1 MEKSSIKQL
10 LMASNFY
17 ILNKHLVK
25 TLGIETAF
33 FLTALVEADEILA
46 DKNGWFYQ
54 TIPQI
59 EKMTGL
65 TKHKQTNCINELLI
79 LGILLQE
86 NKGMPMKRYF
96 KLDYE
101 KIAKLLSSHKKDNS
115 QEDREGDSKEEKNQ
129 SAREGDILHQE
140 SKKIDSKEERDLT
153 AREEK
158 NCHLGREKIDTNK
171 ELYINNL
178 DKKLKTTKLDNIIG
192 IESKSSSSSSFENS
206 SSGEKERFYQIKSAL
221 ENYGLGVETC
231 RNIMELVKNGR
242 VNFERINSVL
252 GVAKE
257 KAWGEGAIYK
267 ALRDNW
273 EIRERDEKV
282 FSEKELRK
290 KLSSKVNILL
300 DDYEKGRTNYE
311 AMVEEYLEF
320 SLNPIFSE
328 NLKVE
333 YYEKMRKA
341 SEEIT
346 SKIA

>member
-1 MEKSSIKQL
+1 MEKNSIKQL

-129 SAREGDILHQE
+129 SARE
-140 SKKIDSKEERDLT
+140 
-153 AREEK
+153 EK
-158 NCHLGREKIDTNK
+158 NCHLGGEKIATNK

-206 SSGEKERFYQIKSAL
+206 SSGEKDSVYQIKSAL

-273 EIRERDEKV
+273 EIRGRDEKV

-311 AMVEEYLEF
+311 DMIEEYLEF
-320 SLNPIFSE
+320 SLNSIFSE

>member
-101 KIAKLLSSHKKDNS
+101 KIAKLLSFHKKDNS

-129 SAREGDILHQE
+129 SARE
-140 SKKIDSKEERDLT
+140 
-153 AREEK
+153 EK
-158 NCHLGREKIDTNK
+158 NCHLGGEKIATNK

-178 DKKLKTTKLDNIIG
+178 DKKLKTTKLDNLVG

-206 SSGEKERFYQIKSAL
+206 FSEEKERFYQIKSAL

-242 VNFERINSVL
+242 VNFERVNSVL

-273 EIRERDEKV
+273 EIRGRDEKV

-300 DDYEKGRTNYE
+300 DDYEKGRTSYE
-311 AMVEEYLEF
+311 DMVEEYLEF

>member
-1 MEKSSIKQL
+1 MEKNSIKQL

-129 SAREGDILHQE
+129 SARE
-140 SKKIDSKEERDLT
+140 
-153 AREEK
+153 EK
-158 NCHLGREKIDTNK
+158 NCHLGGEKIATNK

-206 SSGEKERFYQIKSAL
+206 SSGEKDSVYQIKSAL

-273 EIRERDEKV
+273 EIRERGEKV

-311 AMVEEYLEF
+311 DMIEEYLEF
-320 SLNPIFSE
+320 SLNSIFSE

-346 SKIA
+346 SKIV

>member
-1 MEKSSIKQL
+1 MEKNSIKQL

-129 SAREGDILHQE
+129 SARE
-140 SKKIDSKEERDLT
+140 
-153 AREEK
+153 EK
-158 NCHLGREKIDTNK
+158 NCHLGGEKIDTNK

-178 DKKLKTTKLDNIIG
+178 DKKLKTTKLDNLVG

-206 SSGEKERFYQIKSAL
+206 SSGEKDSVYQIKSAL

-273 EIRERDEKV
+273 EIRGRGEKV

-311 AMVEEYLEF
+311 DMIEEYLEF

>member
-79 LGILLQE
+79 LDILLQE

-129 SAREGDILHQE
+129 SARE
-140 SKKIDSKEERDLT
+140 
-153 AREEK
+153 EK
-158 NCHLGREKIDTNK
+158 NCHLGGEKIAINK

-206 SSGEKERFYQIKSAL
+206 SSGEKDSVYQIKSAL

-273 EIRERDEKV
+273 EIRGRDEKV

-311 AMVEEYLEF
+311 DMIEEYLEF

>member
-115 QEDREGDSKEEKNQ
+115 QEDREGDYKEEKNQ
-129 SAREGDILHQE
+129 SARE
-140 SKKIDSKEERDLT
+140 
-153 AREEK
+153 EK
-158 NCHLGREKIDTNK
+158 NCHLGGEKIATNK

-192 IESKSSSSSSFENS
+192 IESKSSFSSSFENS
-206 SSGEKERFYQIKSAL
+206 SSGEKDSVYQIKSAL

-242 VNFERINSVL
+242 VNFERVNSVL

-273 EIRERDEKV
+273 EIRGRDEKV

>member
-1 MEKSSIKQL
+1 
-10 LMASNFY
+10 
-17 ILNKHLVK
+17 
-25 TLGIETAF
+25 
-33 FLTALVEADEILA
+33 
-46 DKNGWFYQ
+46 
-54 TIPQI
+54 
-59 EKMTGL
+59 
-65 TKHKQTNCINELLI
+65 
-79 LGILLQE
+79 
-86 NKGMPMKRYF
+86 MPMKRYF

-129 SAREGDILHQE
+129 SARE
-140 SKKIDSKEERDLT
+140 
-153 AREEK
+153 EK
-158 NCHLGREKIDTNK
+158 NCHLGGEKIDTNK

-206 SSGEKERFYQIKSAL
+206 SSGEKDSVYQIKSAL
-221 ENYGLGVETC
+221 ENYRLGVETC

-242 VNFERINSVL
+242 VNFERVNSVL

-273 EIRERDEKV
+273 EIRGRDEKV

-311 AMVEEYLEF
+311 DMVEEYLEF

>member
-1 MEKSSIKQL
+1 MEKNSIKQL

-129 SAREGDILHQE
+129 SARE
-140 SKKIDSKEERDLT
+140 
-153 AREEK
+153 EK
-158 NCHLGREKIDTNK
+158 NCHLGGEKIATNK

-206 SSGEKERFYQIKSAL
+206 SSGEKDSVYQIKSAL

-231 RNIMELVKNGR
+231 RNIMELLKNGR

-273 EIRERDEKV
+273 EIRGRGEKV

-311 AMVEEYLEF
+311 DMIEEYLEF

>member
-129 SAREGDILHQE
+129 SARE
-140 SKKIDSKEERDLT
+140 
-153 AREEK
+153 EK
-158 NCHLGREKIDTNK
+158 NCHLGGEKIATNK

-178 DKKLKTTKLDNIIG
+178 DKKLKTTKLDNLVG

-206 SSGEKERFYQIKSAL
+206 FSEEKERFYQIKSAL

-242 VNFERINSVL
+242 VNFERVNSVL

-273 EIRERDEKV
+273 EIRGRDEKV

-311 AMVEEYLEF
+311 DMIEEYLEF
-320 SLNPIFSE
+320 SLNSIFSE

>member
-1 MEKSSIKQL
+1 MEKNSIKQL

-129 SAREGDILHQE
+129 SARE
-140 SKKIDSKEERDLT
+140 
-153 AREEK
+153 EK
-158 NCHLGREKIDTNK
+158 NCHLGGEKIATNK

-206 SSGEKERFYQIKSAL
+206 SSGEKDSVYQIKSAL

-273 EIRERDEKV
+273 EIMGRDEKV

-311 AMVEEYLEF
+311 DMIEEYLEF

>member
-129 SAREGDILHQE
+129 SARE
-140 SKKIDSKEERDLT
+140 
-153 AREEK
+153 EK
-158 NCHLGREKIDTNK
+158 NCHLGGKKIDTNK

-178 DKKLKTTKLDNIIG
+178 DKKLKTTKLDNLVG

-206 SSGEKERFYQIKSAL
+206 FSEEKERFYQIKSAL

-273 EIRERDEKV
+273 EIRGRDEKV

-311 AMVEEYLEF
+311 DMVEEYLEF

>member
-65 TKHKQTNCINELLI
+65 TKHKQSNCINELLI

-129 SAREGDILHQE
+129 SARE
-140 SKKIDSKEERDLT
+140 
-153 AREEK
+153 EK
-158 NCHLGREKIDTNK
+158 NCHLGGEKIATNK

-206 SSGEKERFYQIKSAL
+206 SSGEKDSVYQIKSAL

-273 EIRERDEKV
+273 EIRERGEKV

-311 AMVEEYLEF
+311 DMIEEYLEF

-328 NLKVE
+328 NLKIE

>member
-1 MEKSSIKQL
+1 MEKNSIKQL

-129 SAREGDILHQE
+129 SARE
-140 SKKIDSKEERDLT
+140 
-153 AREEK
+153 EK

-178 DKKLKTTKLDNIIG
+178 DKKLKTTKLDNLVG

-206 SSGEKERFYQIKSAL
+206 FSEEKERFYQIKSAL

-273 EIRERDEKV
+273 EIRERDKKV

-311 AMVEEYLEF
+311 DMIEEYLEF
-320 SLNPIFSE
+320 SLNSIFSE

>member
-129 SAREGDILHQE
+129 SARE
-140 SKKIDSKEERDLT
+140 
-153 AREEK
+153 EK
-158 NCHLGREKIDTNK
+158 NCHLGGEKIDTNK

-192 IESKSSSSSSFENS
+192 IESKSSSSSS
-206 SSGEKERFYQIKSAL
+206 L
-221 ENYGLGVETC
+221 ENYRLGVETC

-242 VNFERINSVL
+242 VNFERVNSVL

-273 EIRERDEKV
+273 EIRGRDEKV

-311 AMVEEYLEF
+311 DMVEEYLEF

>member
-79 LGILLQE
+79 LGILLLE

-129 SAREGDILHQE
+129 SARE
-140 SKKIDSKEERDLT
+140 
-153 AREEK
+153 EK
-158 NCHLGREKIDTNK
+158 NCHLGGEKIDTNK

-206 SSGEKERFYQIKSAL
+206 SSGEKDSVYQIKSAL

-273 EIRERDEKV
+273 EIRERGEKV

-311 AMVEEYLEF
+311 DMIEEYLEF

>member
-86 NKGMPMKRYF
+86 NKGIPMKRYF

-115 QEDREGDSKEEKNQ
+115 QEDREG
-129 SAREGDILHQE
+129 
-140 SKKIDSKEERDLT
+140 DSKEERDLT

-178 DKKLKTTKLDNIIG
+178 DKKLKTTKLDNLVG

-206 SSGEKERFYQIKSAL
+206 SSGEKDSVYQIKSAL

-273 EIRERDEKV
+273 EIRERGEKV

-311 AMVEEYLEF
+311 DMIEEYLEF

>member
-129 SAREGDILHQE
+129 SARE
-140 SKKIDSKEERDLT
+140 
-153 AREEK
+153 EK

-178 DKKLKTTKLDNIIG
+178 DKKLKTTKLDNLVG

-206 SSGEKERFYQIKSAL
+206 SSGEKDSVYQIKSAL

-231 RNIMELVKNGR
+231 RNIMELLKNGR

-273 EIRERDEKV
+273 EIRERDKKV

-311 AMVEEYLEF
+311 DMIEEYLEF
-320 SLNPIFSE
+320 SLNSIFSE

>member
-79 LGILLQE
+79 LGILLQK

-129 SAREGDILHQE
+129 SARE
-140 SKKIDSKEERDLT
+140 
-153 AREEK
+153 EK
-158 NCHLGREKIDTNK
+158 NYHLGGEKIDTNK

-178 DKKLKTTKLDNIIG
+178 DKKLKTTKLDNIVG
-192 IESKSSSSSSFENS
+192 VESKSSSFENS
-206 SSGEKERFYQIKSAL
+206 SSGEKERFYQIKLAL

-273 EIRERDEKV
+273 EIRERGEKV

-311 AMVEEYLEF
+311 DMIEEYLEF

>member
-1 MEKSSIKQL
+1 MEKNSIKQL

-46 DKNGWFYQ
+46 DKSGWFYQ

-129 SAREGDILHQE
+129 SARE
-140 SKKIDSKEERDLT
+140 
-153 AREEK
+153 EK

-178 DKKLKTTKLDNIIG
+178 DKKLKTTKLDNLVG

-206 SSGEKERFYQIKSAL
+206 FSEEKERFYQIKSAL

-273 EIRERDEKV
+273 EIRERDKKV

-311 AMVEEYLEF
+311 DMIEEYLEF
-320 SLNPIFSE
+320 SLNSIFSE

>member
-1 MEKSSIKQL
+1 MEKNSIKQL

-65 TKHKQTNCINELLI
+65 TKHKQINCINELLI

-129 SAREGDILHQE
+129 SARE
-140 SKKIDSKEERDLT
+140 
-153 AREEK
+153 EK
-158 NCHLGREKIDTNK
+158 NCHLGGEKIATNK

-206 SSGEKERFYQIKSAL
+206 SSGEKDSVYQIKSAL

-273 EIRERDEKV
+273 EIRGRDEKV

-311 AMVEEYLEF
+311 DMIEEYLEF
-320 SLNPIFSE
+320 SLNSIFSE

>member
-65 TKHKQTNCINELLI
+65 TKHKQSNCINELLI

-129 SAREGDILHQE
+129 SARE
-140 SKKIDSKEERDLT
+140 
-153 AREEK
+153 EK
-158 NCHLGREKIDTNK
+158 NCHLGGEKIATNK

-206 SSGEKERFYQIKSAL
+206 SSGEKDSVYQIKSAL

-242 VNFERINSVL
+242 VNFERVNSVL

-273 EIRERDEKV
+273 EIRGRDEKV

-311 AMVEEYLEF
+311 DMVEEYLEF

>member
-129 SAREGDILHQE
+129 SARE
-140 SKKIDSKEERDLT
+140 
-153 AREEK
+153 EK
-158 NCHLGREKIDTNK
+158 NCHLGGEKIATNK

-178 DKKLKTTKLDNIIG
+178 DKKLKTTKLDNLVG

-206 SSGEKERFYQIKSAL
+206 FSEEKERFYQIKSAL

-273 EIRERDEKV
+273 EIRERDKKV

-311 AMVEEYLEF
+311 DMIEEYLEF
-320 SLNPIFSE
+320 SLNSIFSE

-346 SKIA
+346 SKRG

>member
-129 SAREGDILHQE
+129 SARE
-140 SKKIDSKEERDLT
+140 
-153 AREEK
+153 EK

-206 SSGEKERFYQIKSAL
+206 SSGEKDSVYQIKSAL
-221 ENYGLGVETC
+221 ENYRLGVETC

-242 VNFERINSVL
+242 VNFERVNSVL

-273 EIRERDEKV
+273 EIRGRDEKV

-311 AMVEEYLEF
+311 DMVEEYLEF

>member
-1 MEKSSIKQL
+1 MEKNSIKQL

-129 SAREGDILHQE
+129 SARE
-140 SKKIDSKEERDLT
+140 
-153 AREEK
+153 EK

-178 DKKLKTTKLDNIIG
+178 DKKLKTTKLDNLVG

-206 SSGEKERFYQIKSAL
+206 FSGEKERFYQIKSAL

-273 EIRERDEKV
+273 EIRERDKKV

-311 AMVEEYLEF
+311 DMIEEYLEF
-320 SLNPIFSE
+320 SLNSIFSE

>member
-1 MEKSSIKQL
+1 MEKNSIKQL

-129 SAREGDILHQE
+129 SARE
-140 SKKIDSKEERDLT
+140 
-153 AREEK
+153 EK
-158 NCHLGREKIDTNK
+158 NCHLGGEKIATNK

-206 SSGEKERFYQIKSAL
+206 SSGEKDSVYQIKSAL

-273 EIRERDEKV
+273 EIRERGEKV

-311 AMVEEYLEF
+311 DMIEEYLEF
-320 SLNPIFSE
+320 SLNSIFSE

>member
-1 MEKSSIKQL
+1 MEKNSIKQL

-59 EKMTGL
+59 EKMIGL

-129 SAREGDILHQE
+129 SARE
-140 SKKIDSKEERDLT
+140 
-153 AREEK
+153 EK
-158 NCHLGREKIDTNK
+158 NCHLGGEKIATNK

-206 SSGEKERFYQIKSAL
+206 SSGEKDSVYQIKSAL

-273 EIRERDEKV
+273 EIRGRDEKV

-311 AMVEEYLEF
+311 DMIEEYLEF

>member
-1 MEKSSIKQL
+1 MEKNSIKQL

-129 SAREGDILHQE
+129 SARE
-140 SKKIDSKEERDLT
+140 
-153 AREEK
+153 EK
-158 NCHLGREKIDTNK
+158 NCHLGGEKIDTNK

-206 SSGEKERFYQIKSAL
+206 SSGEKDSVYQIKSAL

-273 EIRERDEKV
+273 EIRERGEKV

-311 AMVEEYLEF
+311 DMIEEYLEF

>member
-129 SAREGDILHQE
+129 SARE
-140 SKKIDSKEERDLT
+140 
-153 AREEK
+153 EK
-158 NCHLGREKIDTNK
+158 NCHLGGEKIDTNK

-178 DKKLKTTKLDNIIG
+178 DKKLKTTKLDNIVG

-206 SSGEKERFYQIKSAL
+206 SSGEKERVYQIKSAL

-273 EIRERDEKV
+273 EIRGRDEKV

-311 AMVEEYLEF
+311 DMIEEYLEF

>member
-33 FLTALVEADEILA
+33 FLTALVEADENLA

-129 SAREGDILHQE
+129 SARE
-140 SKKIDSKEERDLT
+140 
-153 AREEK
+153 EK
-158 NCHLGREKIDTNK
+158 NCHLGGEKIATNK

-178 DKKLKTTKLDNIIG
+178 DKKLKTTKLDNLVG

-273 EIRERDEKV
+273 EIRERGEKV

-311 AMVEEYLEF
+311 DMIEEYLEF

>member
-129 SAREGDILHQE
+129 SARE
-140 SKKIDSKEERDLT
+140 
-153 AREEK
+153 EK
-158 NCHLGREKIDTNK
+158 NCHLGGEKIATNK

-273 EIRERDEKV
+273 EIRERGEKV

-311 AMVEEYLEF
+311 DMIEEYLEF

>member
-129 SAREGDILHQE
+129 SARE
-140 SKKIDSKEERDLT
+140 
-153 AREEK
+153 EK
-158 NCHLGREKIDTNK
+158 NCHLGGEKIATNK

-206 SSGEKERFYQIKSAL
+206 SSGEKDSVYQIKSAL

-273 EIRERDEKV
+273 EIRGRDEKV

-311 AMVEEYLEF
+311 DMIEEYLEF

>member
-1 MEKSSIKQL
+1 MEKNSIKQL

-129 SAREGDILHQE
+129 SARE
-140 SKKIDSKEERDLT
+140 
-153 AREEK
+153 EK
-158 NCHLGREKIDTNK
+158 NCHLGGEKIATNK

-206 SSGEKERFYQIKSAL
+206 SSGEKDSVYQIKSAL

-320 SLNPIFSE
+320 SLNSIFSE

>member
-129 SAREGDILHQE
+129 SARE
-140 SKKIDSKEERDLT
+140 
-153 AREEK
+153 EK

-178 DKKLKTTKLDNIIG
+178 DKKLKTTKLDNLVG

-206 SSGEKERFYQIKSAL
+206 FSEEKERFYQIKSAL

-273 EIRERDEKV
+273 EIRGRDEKV

-311 AMVEEYLEF
+311 DMLEEYLEF

>member
-1 MEKSSIKQL
+1 MEKNSIKQL

-129 SAREGDILHQE
+129 SARE
-140 SKKIDSKEERDLT
+140 
-153 AREEK
+153 EK
-158 NCHLGREKIDTNK
+158 NCHLGGEKIATNK

-206 SSGEKERFYQIKSAL
+206 SSGEKDSVYQIKSAL

>member
-1 MEKSSIKQL
+1 MEKNSIKQL

-129 SAREGDILHQE
+129 SARE
-140 SKKIDSKEERDLT
+140 
-153 AREEK
+153 EK
-158 NCHLGREKIDTNK
+158 NCHLGGEKIDTNK

-206 SSGEKERFYQIKSAL
+206 SSGEKDSVYQIKSAL
-221 ENYGLGVETC
+221 ENYRLGVETC

-257 KAWGEGAIYK
+257 KAWGEGTIYK

-273 EIRERDEKV
+273 EIRGRDEKV

-311 AMVEEYLEF
+311 DMVEEYLEF

>member
-1 MEKSSIKQL
+1 MEKNSIKQL

-129 SAREGDILHQE
+129 SARE
-140 SKKIDSKEERDLT
+140 
-153 AREEK
+153 EK

-178 DKKLKTTKLDNIIG
+178 DKKLKTTKLDNLVG

-206 SSGEKERFYQIKSAL
+206 FSEEKERFYQIKSAL

-231 RNIMELVKNGR
+231 RNIMKLVKNGR

-273 EIRERDEKV
+273 EIRERDKKV

-311 AMVEEYLEF
+311 DMIEEYLEF
-320 SLNPIFSE
+320 SLNSIFSE

>member
-1 MEKSSIKQL
+1 MEKNSIKQL

-129 SAREGDILHQE
+129 SARE
-140 SKKIDSKEERDLT
+140 
-153 AREEK
+153 EK
-158 NCHLGREKIDTNK
+158 NCHLGGEKIATNK

-206 SSGEKERFYQIKSAL
+206 SSGEKDSVYQIKSAL

-273 EIRERDEKV
+273 EIRERGEKV

>member
-129 SAREGDILHQE
+129 SARE
-140 SKKIDSKEERDLT
+140 
-153 AREEK
+153 EK
-158 NCHLGREKIDTNK
+158 NCHLGGEKIATNK

-192 IESKSSSSSSFENS
+192 IKSKSSSSSSFENS
-206 SSGEKERFYQIKSAL
+206 SSGEKDSVYQIKSAL

-273 EIRERDEKV
+273 EIRGRDEKV

-311 AMVEEYLEF
+311 DMLEEYLEF

>member
-65 TKHKQTNCINELLI
+65 TKHKQSNCINELLI

-129 SAREGDILHQE
+129 SARE
-140 SKKIDSKEERDLT
+140 
-153 AREEK
+153 EK
-158 NCHLGREKIDTNK
+158 NCHLGGEKIATNK

-206 SSGEKERFYQIKSAL
+206 FSEEKERFYQIKSAL

-273 EIRERDEKV
+273 EIRERGEKV

-311 AMVEEYLEF
+311 DMIEEYLEF

-328 NLKVE
+328 NLKIE

>member
-1 MEKSSIKQL
+1 MEKNSIKQL

-129 SAREGDILHQE
+129 SARE
-140 SKKIDSKEERDLT
+140 
-153 AREEK
+153 EK
-158 NCHLGREKIDTNK
+158 NCHLGGEKIDTNK

-206 SSGEKERFYQIKSAL
+206 SSGEKDSVYQIKSAL
-221 ENYGLGVETC
+221 ENYRLGVETC

-273 EIRERDEKV
+273 EIRGRDEKV

-311 AMVEEYLEF
+311 DMVEEYLEF